1 MKKPVFVD
9 TAAWL
14 ALINKSDI
22 LHEKAKK
29 VRDRL
34 LKNNAQLLVT
44 DYVIVEIA
52 NALSNRQ
59 FRSTAIQLITFLQT
73 SKNIQI
79 IDIDKEIYSKS
90 WELYCS
96 RHDKEWSLTDCTSF
110 IVMKRNGI
118 IEAFTSDHHFEQ
130 AGFALLIK

>member
-1 MKKPVFVD
+1 
-9 TAAWL
+9 
-14 ALINKSDI
+14 
-22 LHEKAKK
+22 
-29 VRDRL
+29 
-34 LKNNAQLLVT
+34 
-44 DYVIVEIA
+44 VIVEIA

-118 IEAFTSDHHFEQ
+118 IEAFTSDRHFEQ